1 MLSLIQASSAA
12 LADQFK
18 PAVTTCRAARLQ
30 VESAISK
37 RDDLPIVHRVANRKR
52 SDHHLR
58 RNVMLQRVLPLCI
71 IALCS
76 VLEAQVAPEY
86 SSVALAKEPA
96 AFGNIDLKR
105 LRLSLQY
112 LQEEVGQTKTEPPGM
127 LLIHLSKQTAE
138 ALGLRDGIFL
148 QRATELDHSQTY
160 YEVVLTGEYATRA
173 YVLIAEEILE
183 NHYGLSLDDTARNV
197 LVDRVTRKVNAAVKT
212 PELQHS
218 STLQNTEAV
227 SSRRPPSMSK

>member
-1 MLSLIQASSAA
+1 M
-12 LADQFK
+12 
-18 PAVTTCRAARLQ
+18 Q
-30 VESAISK
+30 VECAVSK
-37 RDDLPIVHRVANRKR
+37 PDDLPLVHRVANRRR
-52 SDHHLR
+52 SDHHFR
-58 RNVMLQRVLPLCI
+58 RKVMLQRVLPLCI
-71 IALCS
+71 IVLCS
-76 VLEAQVAPEY
+76 VVEAQVASAY

-96 AFGNIDLKR
+96 ALGNIDLKR

-148 QRATELDHSQTY
+148 QRATEFDHSQTY
-160 YEVVLTGEYATRA
+160 YEVVLTGEYATRV

-197 LVDRVTRKVNAAVKT
+197 LVDRVTRKVNATVST
-212 PELQHS
+212 SELQHS
-218 STLQNTEAV
+218 STLQNTEGV
-227 SSRRPPSMSK
+227 SSRRSPTMSK